1 MGLQVHFFDVL
12 KRACPVRKPGA
23 SKGRGSPM
31 QGYERPGP
39 RLRRNMANKISARA
53 RIETEAEKLTEPIAA
68 KHGVRIYDVE
78 YVKEGPEYYLNIYID
93 KDGGV
98 GILDCEAVSRELSD
112 KLDEADL
119 ISEAYTLVVS
129 SPGLGRTLTK
139 DRHLKNSLGE
149 KVEGKL
155 FKPSAEIGGKE
166 FEGILTAYD
175 TETVTIEIEPV
186 PVSGGKKKKGKAEAG
201 GAEGPRAVTVPRKDI
216 AVLRLYLDI

>member
-1 MGLQVHFFDVL
+1 MTGL
-12 KRACPVRKPGA
+12 R
-23 SKGRGSPM
+23 SGRI
-31 QGYERPGP
+31 
-39 RLRRNMANKISARA
+39 MANKISGRA
-53 RIETEAEKLTEPIAA
+53 RIENEAERLTEPIAL

-98 GILDCEAVSRELSD
+98 SILDCEAVSRELSD

-119 ISEAYTLVVS
+119 IKDAYTLVVS

-139 DRHLKNSLGE
+139 DRHLENSLGE

-155 FKPSAEIGGKE
+155 FKADPEIGGKE
-166 FEGILTAYD
+166 FEGVLTAWD
-175 TETVTIEIEPV
+175 AGTITLEIETVPGPT
-186 PVSGGKKKKGKAEAG
+186 GKKKKSKEGKSDTENS
-201 GAEGPRAVTVPRKDI
+201 PRVAVIPRKDI

>member
-1 MGLQVHFFDVL
+1 
-12 KRACPVRKPGA
+12 
-23 SKGRGSPM
+23 
-31 QGYERPGP
+31 
-39 RLRRNMANKISARA
+39 MANKISARA
-53 RIETEAEKLTEPIAA
+53 RIELEAEKLTEPIAA

-78 YVKEGPEYYLNIYID
+78 YVKEGSEYYLNIYID

-112 KLDEADL
+112 RLDEADL
-119 ISEAYTLVVS
+119 ISDPYTLVVS

-139 DRHLKNSLGE
+139 DRHLQNSLGE

-175 TETVTIEIEPV
+175 ADAVMIEIEPAAV
-186 PVSGGKKKKGKAEAG
+186 PSGKKKKGKTEQAA
-201 GAEGPRAVTVPRKDI
+201 APEGPRTVAVPRKDI